1 MYFIKQ
7 LKKPVVLM
15 IGLSLTLS
23 IIGCTAKQYR
33 RVDQS
38 GFLGDYSQLHE
49 KTQNEALSVYV
60 NPKADCKKYHK
71 VMIDPVTLWATSE
84 DSPLAALEE
93 DDQKML
99 VNQGW
104 ATLYDGMK
112 KSHFEIVDKPG
123 PDVMRVKS
131 AITEATKAKVVLATA
146 LAVAPYAWEAAT
158 IWGMGTGKWPF
169 LGELAG
175 EMEITDSQ
183 TGERL
188 FMAVDKVVGTM
199 GSNIDPMAR
208 WNDVRKGFDLWEE
221 RLSKRMTSC
230 QATGSFEMPKDDRG
244 FIQKSFEYMSP

>member
-1 MYFIKQ
+1 MHFIKQ
-7 LKKPVVLM
+7 LKKPVV
-15 IGLSLTLS
+15 IVIALSLTLS
-23 IIGCTAKQYR
+23 MIGCTAKQYR

-49 KTQNEALSVYV
+49 KTQNEALYVYV

-71 VMIDPVTLWATSE
+71 VMIDPVTLWGLSE
-84 DSPLAALEE
+84 DSPLASLDEK
-93 DDQKML
+93 DQKML
-99 VNQGW
+99 ATQGW
-104 ATLYDGMK
+104 GTLYDGMRK
-112 KSHFEIVDKPG
+112 GNFAIVDKPG
-123 PDVMRVKS
+123 PDVLRVRS

-158 IWGMGTGKWPF
+158 LWGMGTGKWPF

-188 FMAVDKVVGTM
+188 FAAVDKVVGTM
-199 GSNIDPMAR
+199 GSNVDPRAR
-208 WNDVRKGFDLWEE
+208 WDDVRKGFNLWRD
-221 RLSKRMTSC
+221 RLGKRMESC

-244 FIQKSFEYMSP
+244 FIQKSYEYMSP